1 MATTQYSSVEGM
13 IDNIVE
19 VVQRMFFFYVYDK
32 DTIDDLKQE
41 GYLMAYELLAKGEYD
56 PSKNLRNYLF
66 TGVRNAMTNYMYK
79 KNKTKNDIAHD
90 VLDSAQYQDYLNVVG
105 NDYYIG
111 KVYTYL
117 EYQTEYNF
125 TDEDIKRV
133 TDKYEN
139 FGKDLF
145 YKSHAKLAEK
155 LSLETKV
162 DINKYTE
169 DDGDIP
175 LVYNAIMGEVI
186 WEKVMSLI

>member
-1 MATTQYSSVEGM
+1 MVYSSVEGM

-79 KNKTKNDIAHD
+79 KNKTKNDISNDTLEDA
-90 VLDSAQYQDYLNVVG
+90 AWQDYMNVVG
-105 NDYYIG
+105 NDYYVG
-111 KVYTYL
+111 KVYTHL
-117 EYQTEYNF
+117 EYQEDYRF
-125 TDEDIKRV
+125 TQEDLKRV
-133 TDKYEN
+133 TDKFEN
-139 FGKDLF
+139 FGKDLLQ
-145 YKSHAKLAEK
+145 KSEARLAKRLA
-155 LSLETKV
+155 
-162 DINKYTE
+162 INTRVNVKQYTE